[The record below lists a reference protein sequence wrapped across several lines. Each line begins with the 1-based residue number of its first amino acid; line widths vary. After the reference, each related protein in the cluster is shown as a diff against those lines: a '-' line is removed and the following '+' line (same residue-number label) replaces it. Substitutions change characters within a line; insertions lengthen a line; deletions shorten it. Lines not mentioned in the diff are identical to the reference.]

1 MKEEINIDC
10 RMARDYWVETL
21 PSGHQRFV
29 KASLRRSHSNPHDE
43 SSQSSRGRRVDFLDV
58 TREEYN
64 LLLAR
69 ENDLSRDNEALRRE
83 NHALKANWRTC
94 SDDLRR
100 LQARV
105 PSLEATVRNL
115 EHEKHELRRTFDHR
129 HHHASSYG
137 EDAMRRLRNKN
148 TKLINENDSLLARIH
163 SLERDIRDGVGNGAR
178 KLMEEISAWRRRY
191 DKLSYTVD
199 GLQND
204 LVVASDRNRR
214 LEEACELRA
223 RNERKA
229 MRDVDRYKAILRQ
242 HGLR

>member
-1 MKEEINIDC
+1 
-10 RMARDYWVETL
+10 MARDYWVETL

-29 KASLRRSHSNPHDE
+29 KASLRRSHSNPHDA

-105 PSLEATVRNL
+105 PSLETTVRNL
-115 EHEKHELRRTFDHR
+115 EHENHELRRTYD
-129 HHHASSYG
+129 HHHHRASSYG

-148 TKLINENDSLLARIH
+148 TKLINENDSLLAHIRN
-163 SLERDIRDGVGNGAR
+163 LERDIRDGVGNGAR
-178 KLMEEISAWRRRY
+178 KFMEEISTWRRRY
-191 DKLSYTVD
+191 DKLSYTAD
-199 GLQND
+199 GLQNE
-204 LVVASDRNRR
+204 LAVATDRNRR

>member
-1 MKEEINIDC
+1 
-10 RMARDYWVETL
+10 MARDYWVETS

-29 KASLRRSHSNPHDE
+29 KASLRRSHSNPHDA

-64 LLLAR
+64 SLLAR
-69 ENDLSRDNEALRRE
+69 ENDLSRENEALRRE

-94 SDDLRR
+94 HDDLRR
-100 LQARV
+100 LQTRV
-105 PSLEATVRNL
+105 PSLETTVRNL
-115 EHEKHELRRTFDHR
+115 EHENHELRRSFDH
-129 HHHASSYG
+129 HHHRASSYG

-148 TKLINENDSLLARIH
+148 TKLMNENDSLMARIR
-163 SLERDIRDGVGNGAR
+163 SLEQDIRDGVGNGAR
-178 KLMEEISAWRRRY
+178 KLMEEISVWRRRY
-191 DKLSYTVD
+191 DKLSYSID

-204 LVVASDRNRR
+204 LAVATDRNRR

>member
-1 MKEEINIDC
+1 
-10 RMARDYWVETL
+10 MARDYWVETL
-21 PSGHQRFV
+21 PSGHRRFV
-29 KASLRRSHSNPHDE
+29 KASLRRSHSNPHDA

-148 TKLINENDSLLARIH
+148 TKLINENDSLLARIL

-204 LVVASDRNRR
+204 LAVASDRNRR

>member
-1 MKEEINIDC
+1 
-10 RMARDYWVETL
+10 MARDYWVESL

-29 KASLRRSHSNPHDE
+29 KASLRRSHSNPHDA

-69 ENDLSRDNEALRRE
+69 DKDLSRDNEALRRE

-100 LQARV
+100 LQARL
-105 PSLEATVRNL
+105 PSLETMVRNL
-115 EHEKHELRRTFDHR
+115 EHENHELRSSFDH
-129 HHHASSYG
+129 HHHHHRTSSYG

-148 TKLINENDSLLARIH
+148 TKLMNENDSLLARVR
-163 SLERDIRDGVGNGAR
+163 SLERNMRDEVGNGTR
-178 KLMEEISAWRRRY
+178 KFMDEIAAWRRRY
-191 DKLSYTVD
+191 DKLSYTVH

-204 LVVASDRNRR
+204 LAVATDRNRR

-229 MRDVDRYKAILRQ
+229 MRDVDRYKATLRQ

>member
-1 MKEEINIDC
+1 
-10 RMARDYWVETL
+10 MARDYWVETL

-29 KASLRRSHSNPHDE
+29 KASLRRSHSNPHDA